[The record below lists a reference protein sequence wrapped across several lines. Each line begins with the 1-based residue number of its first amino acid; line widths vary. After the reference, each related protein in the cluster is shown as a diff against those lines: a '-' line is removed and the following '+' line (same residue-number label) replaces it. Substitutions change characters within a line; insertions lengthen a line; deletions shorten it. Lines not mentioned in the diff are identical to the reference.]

1 MAEALYEVGREVTIC
16 AQAFG
21 EPDGPPVLLIM
32 GLGMQMVRWH
42 ESFVEQLTDRGF
54 YVIRFDNRDS
64 GRSTFFNDVPLPRL
78 RQLLTRRFDPRQYK
92 LTDMAQ
98 DTAGLLDALGLD
110 TVHVVGAS
118 MGGMIAQTLAAE
130 HPRRV
135 RSLTSIMS
143 NTGSR
148 WAGNP
153 ALRSYP
159 ILLSRSPPR
168 ELDAYLA
175 RQIAVHKQI
184 GSPGLPGDDPIFLEI
199 TRRSFERNSDPR
211 GTGRQLAAIL
221 ASGDRTRQLRTI
233 SAPTL
238 VIHGDRDRLVNIS
251 GGRATARA
259 IPGAELHVV
268 RGMGHD
274 LPARDWPEVIGSIS
288 HHIRSVETG
297 RDRPRGKAPAA

>member
-1 MAEALYEVGREVTIC
+1 MAETMYEVGRGVTIC
-16 AQAFG
+16 AETFG
-21 EPDGPPVLLIM
+21 DPSDPPVLLIM

-42 ESFVEQLTDRGF
+42 ETFVEQLTSRGF
-54 YVIRFDNRDS
+54 SVIRFDNRDS
-64 GRSTFFNDVPLPRL
+64 GLSTFCSDVPLPTL
-78 RQLLTRRFDPRQYK
+78 RQLMRRRFDPRQYK
-92 LTDMAQ
+92 LTDMAR
-98 DTAGLLDALGLD
+98 DTAGLIDALGLD

-118 MGGMIAQTLAAE
+118 MGGMIAQTVAAE

-148 WAGNP
+148 WSGQP
-153 ALRSYP
+153 ALKSYP
-159 ILLSRSPPR
+159 ILLGRAPPP

-175 RQIAVHKQI
+175 RQIAVHKTI
-184 GSPGLPGDDPIFLEI
+184 GSPGLPGDDPLFVEI
-199 TRRSFERNSDPR
+199 SRRSFERNSDPR
-211 GTGRQLAAIL
+211 GTARQLAAIL

-238 VIHGDRDRLVNIS
+238 VIHGDSDRLVNLS

-259 IPGAELHVV
+259 IPGAELHIV

-274 LPARDWPEVIGSIS
+274 LPAQDWPEVIGSIA

-297 RDRPRGKAPAA
+297 RDRPRGRATA